1 MEIKDFSVLVVGCGS
16 IGKRHAECL
25 QVLGIRKFVFYDPD
39 MTQSRMLAEQYQG
52 KAVNSYEEGLEED
65 CNAVYILSPTSLH
78 IAQAKAAVLK
88 GKHVFIEKPLSTSP
102 EGVEELEQLAAERD
116 LVVMVGFC
124 FRFHEGIC
132 ELHRQYKAG
141 RIGKL
146 VAIRAMMGE
155 HFPDVRPDYLSTYYV
170 KYSGA
175 FELVHDLDL
184 ALYFAEEMPTEYEG
198 YFGSYA
204 ELGFESPD
212 CVEFILKFSD
222 KLANVHLDFFQ
233 TPRTRTFT
241 LLGTQGQLVLDFAS
255 WDACTVRC
263 FTRAENAWQTEHMET
278 RRNDMFVA
286 ESENFF
292 KTILGQ
298 EENRIPIREARKT
311 LEIYQKILNSGKTR
325 EK

>member
-1 MEIKDFSVLVVGCGS
+1 MEIKDFSILVVGCGS

-25 QVLGIRKFVFYDPD
+25 WELGVRRFVFYDPD
-39 MTQSRMLAEQYQG
+39 MVQSRMLAEQYQG
-52 KAVNSYEEGLEED
+52 KAVDSYEEGLKEECD
-65 CNAVYILSPTSLH
+65 AVYILSPTSLH
-78 IAQAKAAVLK
+78 IPQAKSAVLK
-88 GKHVFIEKPLSTSP
+88 GKHVFIEKPLSTSL
-102 EGVEELEQLAAERD
+102 EGVEELEQLAAERK

-132 ELHRQYKAG
+132 ELHRRYKVG

-184 ALYFAEEMPTEYEG
+184 ALYFAEEMPTEYVG
-198 YFGSYA
+198 YSGSYA
-204 ELGFESPD
+204 ELGFESSD
-212 CVEFILKFSD
+212 CAELILKFPD

-233 TPRTRTFT
+233 SPRTRTFT

-255 WDACTVRC
+255 WDACTLRC
-263 FTRAENAWQTEHMET
+263 FTRTDNTWQTEHMET

-298 EENRIPIREARKT
+298 EENRIPIREAKKS
-311 LEIYQKILNSGKTR
+311 LEIYQKILNGGKMR
-325 EK
+325 DK